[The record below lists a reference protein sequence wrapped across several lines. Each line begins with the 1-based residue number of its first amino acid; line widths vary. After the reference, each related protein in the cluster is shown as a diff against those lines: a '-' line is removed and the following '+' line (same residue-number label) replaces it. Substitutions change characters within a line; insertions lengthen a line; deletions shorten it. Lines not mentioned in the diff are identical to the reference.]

1 MIFGQPASLVFP
13 KIEDCTQARK
23 ACVNEIFL
31 SIHKYL
37 RASCEAALQGTVNI
51 AGLPEIVAK
60 YDASGAPNWINPT
73 GAVWFSGNTARHPQE
88 EATGTCPVTWNFNA
102 SRCSEVYGSSDTV
115 MPVSVN
121 ISIAIYLGR
130 QL

>member
-1 MIFGQPASLVFP
+1 M
-13 KIEDCTQARK
+13 
-23 ACVNEIFL
+23 
-31 SIHKYL
+31 
-37 RASCEAALQGTVNI
+37 RASCEASLQGTVNI

-60 YDASGAPNWINPT
+60 YDAAGAPNWINPT
-73 GAVWFSGNTARHPQE
+73 GAVWFSGNTARYPQD
-88 EATGTCPVTWNFNA
+88 EATAGKLPVIWNFNA

-130 QL
+130 